1 MYECDFGFIG
11 LGVMGQNLARNM
23 ASKGFRVAV
32 HDHLPSVNASFSET
46 YASQNLICCTSLS
59 DLVGQLKQPRMIQVM
74 VPAGDA
80 VDAVIA
86 GLVSLLDP
94 GDLIIDGGN
103 TLFVDTAR
111 RERELADK
119 GIRFLRAG
127 MSGGEEGALKGPSIM
142 PSGDRTSWSM
152 VKPFFEAIA
161 AKVDGQPC
169 VVHVGS
175 GGAGHY
181 VKMVHNGIEY
191 ADMQL
196 ICEAYH
202 ILKSAG
208 FSNTE
213 LADIFDQWNQ
223 SELESYLIEITAQIL
238 RQKDLHSDQDL
249 IDVVVD
255 RAGQKGTGRWTALS
269 GVQSAV
275 PLSAIAS
282 AVEAR
287 LLSSRLDERRAAAT
301 VLAGPDS
308 WNMAI
313 SDDRK
318 VDLVR
323 QVRSALYLSKIVAYA
338 QGLDLV
344 QRASDEHN
352 WQVDISAIASVWRG
366 GCIIRAVF
374 LHHIVDAYKLEPTLI
389 NMMLA
394 PFFVDALSSGQH
406 QWREVVAFAARGGIP
421 IPSISAALS
430 YFDAY
435 RCRRLPANLLQAQ
448 RDFFG
453 AHSFERTDQPE
464 GEFFHHPNWP
474 TIL

>member
-1 MYECDFGFIG
+1 MHDCDFGFIG
-11 LGVMGQNLARNM
+11 LGIMGQNLARNM

-32 HDHLPSVNASFSET
+32 HDHLQSIAENFAKE
-46 YASQNLICCTSLS
+46 YASENLICCTSLN
-59 DLVGQLKQPRMIQVM
+59 DFIDQLKQPRMIQLM
-74 VPAGDA
+74 VPAGDP
-80 VDAVIA
+80 VDAVID
-86 GLVSLLDP
+86 GLLPFLDS

-103 TLFVDTAR
+103 TLYVDTAR
-111 RERELADK
+111 RETYLAER
-119 GIRFLRAG
+119 GIRFLGAG
-127 MSGGEEGALKGPSIM
+127 ISGGGEGALKGPSIM
-142 PSGDRTSWSM
+142 PSGDPRSWAM

-161 AKVDGQPC
+161 AKVDDRPC

-202 ILKSAG
+202 ILKAAG
-208 FSNTE
+208 FANTE

-223 SELESYLIEITAQIL
+223 GDLESYLVEITAQIL
-238 RQKDLHSDQDL
+238 RQKDPQSDGDL
-249 IDVVVD
+249 IDVVLD
-255 RAGQKGTGRWTALS
+255 RAGQKGTGRWTALNA
-269 GVQSAV
+269 VESAV
-275 PLSAIAS
+275 PLSTIAS

-287 LLSSRLDERRAAAT
+287 LLSSQLNERRVAASR
-301 VLAGPDS
+301 LSGPDS
-308 WNMAI
+308 W
-313 SDDRK
+313 RVK
-318 VDLVR
+318 VPIDSRGELVE

-338 QGLDLV
+338 QGLDLI
-344 QRASDEHN
+344 QRASDKHN
-352 WQVDISAIASVWRG
+352 WFVDIGAIASIWRG
-366 GCIIRAVF
+366 GCIIRAKF
-374 LHHIVDAYKLEPTLI
+374 LDHIVDAFGAHSRLH

-394 PFFVDALSSGQH
+394 PFFVDALSNDQH
-406 QWREVVAFAARGGIP
+406 HWREVVAFAARCGIP

-435 RCRRLPANLLQAQ
+435 RCRQLPANLLQAQ

-453 AHSFERTDQPE
+453 AHTFERTDRPE

-474 TIL
+474 AIL